1 VDLVVRDVAWGKVTR
16 AGAAADYGVV
26 ITGPDD
32 GPAADMAASVLLR
45 ATMREQR
52 PERQPFF
59 DRGPG
64 FARLAGAATA
74 EVDWL

>member
-1 VDLVVRDVAWGKVTR
+1 MMS
-16 AGAAADYGVV
+16 
-26 ITGPDD
+26 PS
-32 GPAADMAASVLLR
+32 ADMAASVLLR
-45 ATMREQR
+45 AEMLEQR
-52 PERQPFF
+52 PERLPFF